1 MTKKQYLVFV
11 AHLSCSDIRAT
22 ISYCSIRNA
31 YRTDTMRW
39 PYNIQDR
46 FPTFSTKI
54 EMQGSRN
61 NITRHT
67 DRLGSWIVLI
77 CLYIYFLQKKKF
89 LQNYLL
95 KNRRVQMLSAAFV
108 GSLHFLSAQKF
119 NSKIRPECVKTRNGR
134 TGKKWDFWRFFSY
147 SSANCIY
154 YHSIIN
160 SFIPQ

>member
-1 MTKKQYLVFV
+1 MSKKTFTIAFLSSCFKTSKCLIKFGYGVYNEVIKNGDTSCNCFLINEFPNANLQLVTKKQYFVFI
-11 AHLSCSDIRAT
+11 AHPSCSDVRAT

-31 YRTDTMRW
+31 YRTDAMRW

-77 CLYIYFLQKKKF
+77 CLYFFYRKRKF
-89 LQNYLL
+89 YW
-95 KNRRVQMLSAAFV
+95 KIVGYKCSA
-108 GSLHFLSAQKF
+108 LCL
-119 NSKIRPECVKTRNGR
+119 
-134 TGKKWDFWRFFSY
+134 
-147 SSANCIY
+147 
-154 YHSIIN
+154 
-160 SFIPQ
+160 